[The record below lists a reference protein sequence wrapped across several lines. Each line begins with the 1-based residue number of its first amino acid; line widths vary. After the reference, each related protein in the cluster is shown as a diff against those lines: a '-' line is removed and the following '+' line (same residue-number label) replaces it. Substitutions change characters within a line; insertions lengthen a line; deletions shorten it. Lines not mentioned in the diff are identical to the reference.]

1 MADSRFEILSVLRS
15 FDENGRAAPPI
26 AQLAALARQRMS
38 AVTATLDVLETSGD
52 IKIAG
57 QDSFE
62 ITARGRTSLARAEL
76 QIGYAA
82 LLRRTK
88 QLRLGDAPLDWR
100 DDGVGRGLAE
110 LQIEALA

>member
-52 IKIAG
+52 IKIA
-57 QDSFE
+57 
-62 ITARGRTSLARAEL
+62 
-76 QIGYAA
+76 
-82 LLRRTK
+82 
-88 QLRLGDAPLDWR
+88 
-100 DDGVGRGLAE
+100 
-110 LQIEALA
+110 